1 MSNSYGQGRED
12 IYVNAYRA
20 TILLRFLTG
29 WGKRKIWRA
38 LLKLGYKVS
47 INTVNHWLHHNKK
60 HRFRPSSLEKALFYH
75 QAYEMAIIVKKLH
88 PNWGYKKISSYINK
102 HLPIRVPGLTV
113 YFWIT
118 GRSKLNITPI
128 KPCPALGYL
137 VGVLVG
143 DHKRTKDGHGLS
155 VKNKEFAKYY
165 AKKYWETTGVKLKIH
180 EKDGY
185 WKTYDNA
192 GWLKELWYSKL
203 WKVVAYVYPLEFLKG
218 LFDSE
223 GAVSPRVD
231 HKKRALYSVKISLVN
246 GDREVI
252 GFAKKILEDYG
263 LKANEHHIPPKVKAK
278 KGKSK
283 KSRELWILYMY
294 GWESL
299 EKFATLIGFRESK
312 RKRRI
317 LLLLKLRHLKPS
329 ERFKEW
335 SKHYR
340 RSSVRWEE
348 KLLLFTKIIK
358 NIENKN

>member
-1 MSNSYGQGRED
+1 MSNYCEEGREE

-20 TILLRFLTG
+20 TILLRYLTG
-29 WGKRKIWRA
+29 WGKRRIWRA
-38 LLKLGYKVS
+38 LLELDYKVP

-60 HRFRPSSLEKALFYH
+60 PRFTPSSLEKALFYH
-75 QAYEMAIIVKKLH
+75 QAYEMTIVVKKLH
-88 PNWGYKKISSYINK
+88 PSWGCKKISTYISK
-102 HLPIRVPGLTV
+102 YLPIRVPALTV

-118 GRSKLNITPI
+118 GRSKPNITQI

-143 DHKRTKDGHGLS
+143 DHKRARDGHGLS

-165 AKKYWETTGVKLKIH
+165 ARKYWETTGVKLNVH

-185 WKTYDNA
+185 WKTYDSA

-203 WKVVAYVYPLEFLKG
+203 WKVVAYVYPVEFLKG

-223 GAVSPRVD
+223 GSVSPRVD

-252 GFAKKILEDYG
+252 SFAKKILENYG
-263 LKANEHHIPPKVKAK
+263 LKVNVHYIPPKVKAK

-283 KSRELWILYMY
+283 KSRKLWILYMY
-294 GWESL
+294 GWKSL
-299 EKFATLIGFRESK
+299 EKFTTLIGFRESN
-312 RKRRI
+312 RKRRTQ
-317 LLLLKLRHLKPS
+317 LLLKLRNLKPS
-329 ERFKEW
+329 KRFKEW
-335 SKHYR
+335 NKYYR
-340 RSSVRWEE
+340 HSNTHWKE
-348 KLLLFTKIIK
+348 KLPLP
-358 NIENKN
+358 